1 MTSAH
6 RSKTWKDLTPRQK
19 VLAAAVIST
28 EVALTTTALVD
39 LVRRPRERVRGPKL
53 AWAAMCFVQP
63 FGPVAYLLVHRRR

>member
-1 MTSAH
+1 MTPGA
-6 RSKTWKDLTPRQK
+6 RSKTWKDLSARQQ
-19 VLAAAVIST
+19 LYAVTLISV

-39 LVRRPRERVRGPKL
+39 LVRRPRDRVRGPKA